1 MTHSQDRGR
10 EICQKQNVRY
20 VAMYT
25 TLNGAIQR
33 ERLNQEHSLRIYR
46 QIGYVQFADI
56 RKTYLMYLTEPNPK
70 EPEG

>member
-1 MTHSQDRGR
+1 
-10 EICQKQNVRY
+10 
-20 VAMYT
+20 MYT